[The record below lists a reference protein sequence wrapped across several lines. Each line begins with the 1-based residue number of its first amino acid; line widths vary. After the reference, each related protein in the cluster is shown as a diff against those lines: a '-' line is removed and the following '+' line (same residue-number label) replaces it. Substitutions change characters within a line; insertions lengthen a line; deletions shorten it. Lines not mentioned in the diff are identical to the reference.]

1 MKADSLHPLLEHLQT
16 LHKQDAYILVLLLLS
31 IYQLLQAVLML
42 KPEEQLELFHQL
54 EESLFARGIL
64 APPAWTPD

>member
-1 MKADSLHPLLEHLQT
+1 LSQHSQS
-16 LHKQDAYILVLLLLS
+16 LHKQDAFILVLLLS

-64 APPAWTPD
+64 APPA